1 MNLGKDGVQN
11 ELKKHG
17 SRRQKRK
24 SRSIFATV
32 SMFFIG
38 LLLCVCLVAS
48 IGIGMISGI
57 IDDAPR
63 ITDKD
68 IIPNEQMSMIY
79 DANGNLMETLVQ
91 AGSHRKNVKDYKS
104 VPEDLINAFVAV
116 EDSRFWEHNG
126 IDLKGIVRAG
136 IKGIT
141 SGFRFSEG
149 ASTITQQLIKNN
161 VFTDWVSE
169 NSLGDRLERK
179 IQEQYLALQLEE
191 ELTAEK
197 GKENAKEEIL
207 LSYLNTINLG
217 SNTLG
222 IAIASERYFGKD
234 YSDLT
239 LSECAVLAAITNN
252 PTSYNPITN
261 PEKNRTRVEKI
272 LADMVEQ
279 GYITEEEE
287 AEALKDDVYARIQ
300 VQNETYTAEKDSPNS
315 YFTDAVIQQVA
326 EDLQKDRGY
335 TQAQANHLL
344 YSGGLRIYTT
354 MEPAIQNIIDEE
366 VNDESHYPD
375 SLKQYSCTF
384 TLEVSYGDGTSK
396 TFTENNLK
404 QYFRSN
410 EPDFKLIG
418 DSKDDLM
425 DYIEEFAASETD
437 ESAGDTW
444 ELTSINY
451 TLQPQ
456 VSFVI
461 MDQSTGYVLGIS
473 GGRGE
478 KTTDLALNRATN
490 TTRQPGSLFKVLAGF
505 TPALD
510 TCGDTLATVYY
521 DGPYSVGEKDF
532 SNYWKSG
539 YVGYSSIRQSIV
551 YSMNIVSVKCLNET
565 VTPALA
571 FEYLE
576 KYGFT
581 TLVESRT
588 DSNGKTYSD
597 INASL
602 SLGGLTDGVTNLETT
617 AAFATIAN
625 GGTYTEPVFYT
636 RILDSD
642 GNVIIDN
649 TPETHTVMKESTAW
663 LLTDAMEEVMD
674 GKRYPSGNGVYLT
687 GTGKRADVDG
697 MSIAGKTGTTSST
710 NDIWFAGF
718 SPYYTASLWS
728 GYDELQKIE
737 EDGYHKDIWKAIMTR
752 VHDNLPDP
760 GFKAP
765 SGIVS
770 KQICR
775 KSGKLAVSGI
785 CDHDPRGSMIYT
797 EYFAE
802 GTEPTEICDKHVS
815 VSICSSSGLRATD
828 KCPSKRSKI
837 FMSLDS
843 TATGYSDDSNYA
855 IGNLGTCKINH
866 VAESIAASRSAEESQ
881 KESIKAEEESRKAEE
896 SKNNGDGGNKK
907 PDNEEGGASDKE
919 PENSGD
925 HGEEEEPEED
935 EPEEDD

>member
-1 MNLGKDGVQN
+1 MNLGKDGVQK
-11 ELKKHG
+11 ELRKHG
-17 SRRQKRK
+17 TRRQKRK
-24 SRSIFATV
+24 SRSIFVTI
-32 SMFFIG
+32 SMFLVG
-38 LLLCVCLVAS
+38 LLLCICLVAS
-48 IGIGMISGI
+48 IGIGMIKGI
-57 IDDAPR
+57 IDNAPR
-63 ITDKD
+63 ISDKD
-68 IIPNEQMSMIY
+68 VIPDEQMSMIY
-79 DANGNLMETLVQ
+79 DANGNLLETLVQ
-91 AGSHRKNVKDYKS
+91 AGSHRKNVKDYS
-104 VPEDLINAFVAV
+104 SIPQDLINAFVAV

-136 IKGIT
+136 IQGIT
-141 SGFRFSEG
+141 SGFRFSQG

-161 VFTDWVSE
+161 VFTDWLSE
-169 NSLGDRLERK
+169 DSLGDRLERK
-179 IQEQYLALQLEE
+179 IQEQYLALQLESD
-191 ELTAEK
+191 LTEEK
-197 GKENAKEEIL
+197 GKQQAKEEIL

-234 YSDLT
+234 YSELT
-239 LSECAVLAAITNN
+239 LSESVVLAAITNN
-252 PTSYNPITN
+252 PTAYNPINN
-261 PEKNRTRVEKI
+261 PEKNRERVEKI
-272 LADMVEQ
+272 LSDMVEQ
-279 GYITEEEE
+279 GYITEEQE
-287 AEALKDDVYARIQ
+287 AEVLEDDVYTRIQ
-300 VQNETYTAEKDSPNS
+300 AHNETYASAQDSPNS
-315 YFTDAVIQQVA
+315 YFVDAVIQQVA
-326 EDLQKDRGY
+326 EDLQTDRGY

-354 MEPAIQNIIDEE
+354 MDPAIQNIIDEE
-366 VNDESHYPD
+366 VNNESNYPG

-384 TLEVSYGDGTSK
+384 TLDVTYADGTVK

-404 QYFRSN
+404 QYFRSDN
-410 EPDFKLIG
+410 LKFKLIA
-418 DSKDDLM
+418 DSKDALM
-425 DYIEEFAASETD
+425 DLIEQFAASETD
-437 ESAGDTW
+437 ESSGDTW

-456 VSFVI
+456 VSFVL
-461 MDQSTGYVLGIS
+461 MDQSNGHVLGIA

-521 DGPYSVGEKDF
+521 DGPYSVGKKDF
-532 SNYWKSG
+532 SNYWSGG

-576 KYGFT
+576 NYGFT

-588 DSNGKTYSD
+588 DSNGNTYSD

-617 AAFATIAN
+617 AAYAAIAN
-625 GGTYTEPVFYT
+625 GGTYTEPIFYT

-642 GNVIIDN
+642 GNVVIDN
-649 TPETHTVMKESTAW
+649 TPETHTVMKESTAY

-674 GKRYPSGNGVYLT
+674 GKRYPSSNVNLY
-687 GTGKRADVDG
+687 GTGKNADVAN

-718 SPYYTASLWS
+718 SPYYTAVLWS
-728 GYDELQKIE
+728 GYDELQEIK
-737 EDGYHKDIWKAIMTR
+737 EDGYHKTIWKAIMTR
-752 VHDNLPDP
+752 VHENLPDP

-765 SGIVS
+765 AGIVS
-770 KQICR
+770 RQICK
-775 KSGKLAVSGI
+775 KSGKLAVAGV
-785 CDHDPRGSMIYT
+785 CDHDPRGNMIYT

-802 GTEPTEICDKHVS
+802 GTQPAEICDKHVG
-815 VSICSSSGLRATD
+815 VTICTRSNLRATN
-828 KCPSKRSKI
+828 KCPDTTTKV

-843 TATGYSDDSNYA
+843 AATGDSDDSRYA
-855 IGNLGTCKINH
+855 LRQIGTCNVDHVSESIAESRS
-866 VAESIAASRSAEESQ
+866 VAESESASRQAEE
-881 KESIKAEEESRKAEE
+881 ESKKAEEESRKNTE
-896 SKNNGDGGNKK
+896 SSSVNSPGNSDSNNHGDDHEANNNGN
-907 PDNEEGGASDKE
+907 
-919 PENSGD
+919 
-925 HGEEEEPEED
+925 HQ
-935 EPEEDD
+935 

>member
-1 MNLGKDGVQN
+1 MNLGKDGVQK
-11 ELKKHG
+11 ELRKNG

-24 SRSIFATV
+24 SRSIFATL
-32 SMFFIG
+32 SLILLG
-38 LLLCVCLVAS
+38 LLLCICLVAS
-48 IGIGMISGI
+48 IGIGMIKGI
-57 IDDAPR
+57 IDDAPK

-68 IIPNEQMSMIY
+68 IIPDEQMSMIY

-91 AGSHRKNVKDYKS
+91 AGSHRKNVKDYAS
-104 VPEDLINAFVAV
+104 IPEDLINAFVAV

-136 IKGIT
+136 IQGIT
-141 SGFRFSEG
+141 SGFRFSQG
-149 ASTITQQLIKNN
+149 GSTITQQLIKNN
-161 VFTDWVSE
+161 VFTDWMSE

-191 ELTAEK
+191 DLSAEK
-197 GKENAKEEIL
+197 GKQAAKEEIL

-222 IAIASERYFGKD
+222 IAIASNRYFGKD
-234 YSDLT
+234 YTELT
-239 LSECAVLAAITNN
+239 LSECAVMAAITNS
-252 PTSYNPITN
+252 PGSYNPITN
-261 PEKNRTRVEKI
+261 PEKNRKRVEKI
-272 LADMVEQ
+272 LEDMVEQ

-287 AEALKDDVYARIQ
+287 TEALADDVYTRIQ
-300 VQNETYTAEKDSPNS
+300 AHNETYTAEKDSPNS
-315 YFTDAVIQQVA
+315 YFVDAVIEQVA

-335 TQAQANHLL
+335 TQAQANHML
-344 YSGGLRIYTT
+344 YSGGLQIYTT
-354 MEPAIQNIIDEE
+354 MDPAIQNIIDEE
-366 VNDESHYPD
+366 VNDESNYP
-375 SLKQYSCTF
+375 SSMKKYSCTF
-384 TLEVSYGDGTSK
+384 TLQVTYGDETTK

-404 QYFRSN
+404 QYFRGN
-410 EPDFKLIG
+410 NPKFKLIA
-418 DSKDDLM
+418 DSKDELM
-425 DYIEEFAASETD
+425 DMIEEFAASETD
-437 ESAGDTW
+437 KSSGDSW

-456 VSFVI
+456 VSFVL
-461 MDQSTGYVLGIS
+461 MDQSTGYILGIA

-478 KTTDLALNRATN
+478 KTTDLSLNRATN

-510 TCGDTLATVYY
+510 TCKDTLATVYY
-521 DGPYSVGEKDF
+521 DGPYSVGKKEF
-532 SNYWKSG
+532 SNYWSG
-539 YVGYSSIRQSIV
+539 GYMGYSSIRQSIV
-551 YSMNIVSVKCLNET
+551 YSMNIVAVKCLNET

-617 AAFATIAN
+617 AAYATIAN

-636 RILDSD
+636 KIVDSD

-649 TPETHTVMKESTAW
+649 TPETHTVMKESTAY
-663 LLTDAMEEVMD
+663 LLTDAMEETMD
-674 GKRYPSGNGVYLT
+674 GIRYRSGNGVNLY
-687 GTGKRADVDG
+687 GTGKRADVAN

-718 SPYYTASLWS
+718 SPYYTAVIWS
-728 GYDELQKIE
+728 GFDELQEIS
-737 EDGYHKDIWKAIMTR
+737 EDGYHKTIWKAIMTR
-752 VHDNLPDP
+752 VHEKLPDP

-765 SGIVS
+765 AGIVS
-770 KQICR
+770 RQICK
-775 KSGKLAVSGI
+775 KSGKLAVSGV

-802 GTEPTEICDKHVS
+802 GTQPKDICDKHVG
-815 VSICSSSGLRATD
+815 VTVCKESGLKATD
-828 KCPSKRSKI
+828 KCPEKTTKV
-837 FMSLDS
+837 FMSLDAS
-843 TATGYSDDSNYA
+843 ATGSSDDSQYA
-855 IGNLGTCKINH
+855 LSNIGTCKIDH
-866 VAESIAASRSAEESQ
+866 VSASIAASKSLS
-881 KESIKAEEESRKAEE
+881 ESIEASKKAEEESRKQEE
-896 SKNNGDGGNKK
+896 SSKK
-907 PDNEEGGASDKE
+907 ESDQSNESSK
-919 PENSGD
+919 S
-925 HGEEEEPEED
+925 EEPEGEH
-935 EPEEDD
+935 DDNHGDGD